1 MPKLQIREFPHR
13 KYFFENVSM
22 LAGAICNLDCGKS
35 KRIFSDAVDLRNA
48 SGTAIMEE
56 KHGTQRSRYQS
67 SVRE

>member
-1 MPKLQIREFPHR
+1 
-13 KYFFENVSM
+13 M

-35 KRIFSDAVDLRNA
+35 KRMFKDAMDLRSA
-48 SGTAIMEE
+48 SSPAIMEE